1 MEFLKSELPPIIG
14 SYGLGTLV
22 ENSGK
27 HLCPRAGPQTD
38 SRDRS
43 GTGPVLER
51 SPLHRQIPAYSLAAV
66 LLTERSHLAATEE
79 EHLKS
84 HSIRVFSLVIEGES
98 GNGTFSCPQSVHN
111 DGLSAKPPS
120 VLPEDV
126 GKCPERG
133 SVGIAEKDINLISCI
148 NLRISCGNN
157 LCNRGI
163 DHLVPRAHKQQG
175 NLPGIRICL
184 AGGRSHRGL
193 SNDSVKSGRQGR
205 EIQTY
210 RLPGGRTAAADR
222 LSCLIF
228 NAICNIHRSLHLIT
242 RPDGEEHFGHFPIK
256 HTELR
261 ETLRANNLTLG
272 QEAVLQADLQVE
284 VTCNL
289 QCPGPFAGLPCIVID
304 NQIQCV

>member
-22 ENSGK
+22 ENSRQ
-27 HLCPRAGPQTD
+27 HLCPRAGPQTY
-38 SRDRS
+38 SRNRS

-66 LLTERSHLAATEE
+66 LLAERSHLSAAEE

-98 GNGTFSCPQSVHN
+98 GNRTFPCPQSVHN

-126 GKCPERG
+126 GKCPETVTVR
-133 SVGIAEKDINLISCI
+133 IAEKDINLISCI

-163 DHLVPRAHKQQG
+163 DHLVPRAYKQQG

-242 RPDGEEHFGHFPIK
+242 RPDGEEHLGHFPIK

-272 QEAVLQADLQVE
+272 QEAVLKADLQVE

>member
-22 ENSGK
+22 ENSRQ

-38 SRDRS
+38 SHNRS

-66 LLTERSHLAATEE
+66 LLAERSHLAATEE

-84 HSIRVFSLVIEGES
+84 HSIRVFRLVLKGES
-98 GNGTFSCPQSVHN
+98 GKGTCSGPQSVQN

-148 NLRISCGNN
+148 NLRISCGNH
-157 LCNRGI
+157 LRYRGI
-163 DHLVPRAHKQQG
+163 DHPV
-175 NLPGIRICL
+175 
-184 AGGRSHRGL
+184 
-193 SNDSVKSGRQGR
+193 
-205 EIQTY
+205 
-210 RLPGGRTAAADR
+210 
-222 LSCLIF
+222 
-228 NAICNIHRSLHLIT
+228 
-242 RPDGEEHFGHFPIK
+242 
-256 HTELR
+256 
-261 ETLRANNLTLG
+261 LRAYKQN
-272 QEAVLQADLQVE
+272 
-284 VTCNL
+284 
-289 QCPGPFAGLPCIVID
+289 
-304 NQIQCV
+304 

>member
-22 ENSGK
+22 ENSRQ

-38 SRDRS
+38 SRNRS

-66 LLTERSHLAATEE
+66 LLAERSHLAATEE

-84 HSIRVFSLVIEGES
+84 HSIRVFRLVLEGES
-98 GNGTFSCPQSVHN
+98 GNGTFPGPQSVQC
-111 DGLSAKPPS
+111 DSLAAKPPS
-120 VLPEDV
+120 VLPEEV
-126 GKCPERG
+126 GKCPETVTVR
-133 SVGIAEKDINLISCI
+133 IAEKDINLISCI
-148 NLRISCGNN
+148 NLRISCGNH

-175 NLPGIRICL
+175 NLPGIRISL
-184 AGGRSHRGL
+184 AGGRSHRDL
-193 SNDSVKSGRQGR
+193 SDDSVKSGRQGR

-210 RLPGGRTAAADR
+210 RFPGGRIAAADR
-222 LSCLIF
+222 LSSLIF
-228 NAICNIHRSLHLIT
+228 NAICDIHRNLHLIAG
-242 RPDGEEHFGHFPIK
+242 PDGEEHFSIVPVK

-261 ETLRANNLTLG
+261 ETLSVHNL
-272 QEAVLQADLQVE
+272 
-284 VTCNL
+284 
-289 QCPGPFAGLPCIVID
+289 PF
-304 NQIQCV
+304 